1 MIKRSQL
8 ADCCGCTACASICI
22 HNAITMQPDSLGF
35 LYPFV
40 EQSKCIHCGLC
51 EKICSFNKDYDI
63 SQNLYSP
70 QAYGARHKDIKEV
83 ETSRSGA
90 VFIALSDW
98 VLQQGGVVY
107 GAGYTDHFRVVHKR
121 AITRELRNE
130 FKGSKYVQSDL
141 SGVFNQVK
149 QDLKSG
155 KIVLFSGTPCQTA
168 GLNSYIGKKL
178 RGNLYLMDIVC
189 HGVPSPYIWRDF
201 LNYIEK
207 KNGDI
212 VTSVDFRDKQ
222 RFGWKDHRESYKFS
236 KGNTVSLTLYTELF
250 YKNIMSRPSCSVCYY
265 ANIKRPSDITIGD
278 FWGWEKTDPKIN
290 KDDKGVSLILVNTS
304 KGGQLFEV
312 VKDDLYVLPAKLED
326 CIQPNL
332 MRPTPAHL
340 NSNQFRI
347 DYSQKGWEYVMKK
360 YYPVSSFTQRLIEK
374 IKKMIKSLLNF
385 KTINVI

>member
-1 MIKRSQL
+1 
-8 ADCCGCTACASICI
+8 
-22 HNAITMQPDSLGF
+22 MQPDSLGF

-360 YYPVSSFTQRLIEK
+360 YYPVSSFTQRLIGK

>member
-1 MIKRSQL
+1 M
-8 ADCCGCTACASICI
+8 
-22 HNAITMQPDSLGF
+22 
-35 LYPFV
+35 
-40 EQSKCIHCGLC
+40 
-51 EKICSFNKDYDI
+51 
-63 SQNLYSP
+63 
-70 QAYGARHKDIKEV
+70 
-83 ETSRSGA
+83 
-90 VFIALSDW
+90 
-98 VLQQGGVVY
+98 
-107 GAGYTDHFRVVHKR
+107 
-121 AITRELRNE
+121 
-130 FKGSKYVQSDL
+130 

-360 YYPVSSFTQRLIEK
+360 YYPVSSFTQRLIGK